1 MKGISENFKAT
12 FKDLWPDFNLEK
24 RAVKIPTEVL
34 EREFNTF
41 KIDGAIMDKPTMMEM
56 PVPPL
61 TKKSSKR
68 KISSQSALSYSKF
81 NASKDVKEIANPAK
95 LTGKLK
101 VPKDGLNDDPPQPI
115 PDV

>member
-1 MKGISENFKAT
+1 
-12 FKDLWPDFNLEK
+12 
-24 RAVKIPTEVL
+24 
-34 EREFNTF
+34 
-41 KIDGAIMDKPTMMEM
+41 MDKPTMMEI

-81 NASKDVKEIANPAK
+81 NASKEVKEIANPAK